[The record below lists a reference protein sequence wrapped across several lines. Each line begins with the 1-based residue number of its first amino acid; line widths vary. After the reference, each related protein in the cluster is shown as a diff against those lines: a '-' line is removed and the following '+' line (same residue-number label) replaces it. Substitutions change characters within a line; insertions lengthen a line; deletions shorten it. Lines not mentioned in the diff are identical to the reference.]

1 MSKVIKGSNMLLF
14 QPKVIDLTA
23 IYELKKQAEA
33 EKPEAAEEFSEEDL
47 LSNDIALKQ
56 LELKELQL
64 EAERIV
70 DENEKIV
77 RGLLENVRE
86 EARTIVAEALEEAE
100 VIRQQALEEAEELW
114 DSKQKEG
121 YESGLKK
128 AQEEIEAD
136 RLSAMQESQRILEEA
151 RQSKIQIMNSSEADM
166 VRLVMAVARKVIGG
180 ELETNPRVII
190 NILREGLN
198 YLDNPQNVTAYVN
211 PLEVDKVLEVMQ
223 SESFTDIGSN
233 EIPLKV
239 TPDKRIQAG
248 GCILESD
255 AGSVDARLETRIAS
269 VEKAI
274 QEVAPDE

>member
-1 MSKVIKGSNMLLF
+1 MSKIIKGSDTLLF

-23 IYELKKQAEA
+23 IYELKKQVEA
-33 EKPEAAEEFSEEDL
+33 EKLKAAEEITEEDL

-56 LELKELQL
+56 LELEELQL
-64 EAERIV
+64 EAERIFA
-70 DENEKIV
+70 ENEKTV
-77 RGLLENVRE
+77 KAMLEKVRE
-86 EARTIVAEALEEAE
+86 EARTIIAEAQEEAD
-100 VIRQQALEEAEELW
+100 VIRQQALEEAEELRVN
-114 DSKQKEG
+114 KQKEG

-136 RLSAMQESQRILEEA
+136 RMSAMQESQRILEEA

-198 YLDNPQNVTAYVN
+198 YLDNPQNVTVYVN
-211 PLEVDKVLEVMQ
+211 PMEVDKILEVMQ
-223 SESFTDIGSN
+223 SESFNDIGSN
-233 EIPLKV
+233 EISLKV
-239 TPDKRIQAG
+239 VADKRIQAG
-248 GCILESD
+248 GCALESD

-269 VEKAI
+269 VEKTI